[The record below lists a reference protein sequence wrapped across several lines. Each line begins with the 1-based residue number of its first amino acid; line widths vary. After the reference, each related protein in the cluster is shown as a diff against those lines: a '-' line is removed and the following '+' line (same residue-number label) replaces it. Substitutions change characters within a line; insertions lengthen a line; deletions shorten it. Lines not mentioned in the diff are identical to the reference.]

1 MTTVADFGE
10 YTGAMGTITLSS
22 GGALADVEYDI
33 KWSRSTVSHSR
44 GGKHSDIHIP
54 GKLTVKTKIKKA
66 LVYAD
71 AARTLGFGLT
81 DTSVSGTAT
90 ACLAATSFTA
100 GTAVPI
106 TSDPATASVL
116 RVRTSTDVSTAAGGF
131 TIVGTDL
138 NDVEQSETLTIPNGT
153 LVGTDFYTTK
163 VFKLANYAI
172 TNAITG
178 TIKFQIDGVAATA
191 SYGVGD
197 PKIFDL
203 VGVLT
208 KGATTITITQPNCW
222 FSSGGIS
229 WTDAGKI
236 VDVDA
241 DVEMRDP
248 DTLTVTVV

>member
-1 MTTVADFGE
+1 MTTVNDFGE

-33 KWSRSTVSHSR
+33 KWSRSTVTHSR
-44 GGKHSDIHIP
+44 GGKHSDIQIP

-71 AARTLGFGLT
+71 AARTLGYGLT
-81 DTSVSGTAT
+81 DTAVTGTAT

-106 TSDPATASVL
+106 TSDPATVSVL
-116 RVRTSTDVSTAAGGF
+116 AVTTSNASTTLAGSF
-131 TIVGTDL
+131 TIVGTDV
-138 NDVEQSETLTIPNGT
+138 NDDPISESIEVPGATISGT
-153 LVGTDFYTTK
+153 I
-163 VFKLANYAI
+163 FKTSKSFKTADYAI
-172 TNAITG
+172 TNTITG
-178 TIKFQIDGVAATA
+178 TAKFQIDGVAATA
-191 SYGVGD
+191 TYNVGN
-197 PKIFDL
+197 PKVFDL

-208 KGATTITITQPNCW
+208 KGATTITITQPDCW

-229 WTDAGKI
+229 WVDAGKI

>member
-1 MTTVADFGE
+1 MTTVSDFGE
-10 YTGAMGTITLSS
+10 YTGAMGTITLSA
-22 GGALADVEYDI
+22 GGALADVEFDV
-33 KWSRSTVSHSR
+33 KWSRSTVTHSR
-44 GGKHSDIHIP
+44 GGKHSDIQIP

-71 AARTLGFGLT
+71 AARTLGYGLT
-81 DTSVSGTAT
+81 NTAVTGTAT

-106 TSDPATASVL
+106 TADPATASVL

-131 TIVGTDL
+131 TIVGTDV

-153 LVGTDFYTTK
+153 VVGTDFYTTK

-178 TIKFQIDGVAATA
+178 SIKFQIDGVAATA
-191 SYGVGD
+191 TYAVGD
-197 PKIFDL
+197 PKVFDL

-208 KGATTITITQPNCW
+208 KGATTITITLPDCW

-229 WTDAGKI
+229 WVDAGKI

-248 DTLTVTVV
+248 DTLTITVV

>member
-1 MTTVADFGE
+1 
-10 YTGAMGTITLSS
+10 MGTISLSS

-33 KWSRSTVSHSR
+33 KWSRSTVTHSR
-44 GGKHSDIHIP
+44 GGKHSDIAIP

-100 GTAVPI
+100 GTAVAI

-131 TIVGTDL
+131 TIVGTDI
-138 NDVEQSETLTIPNGT
+138 NDREISETLTIPNGT
-153 LVGTDFYTTK
+153 LVGTDFYTSK
-163 VFKLANYAI
+163 VFKLANWAV
-172 TNAITG
+172 TNGITG
-178 TIKFQIDGVAATA
+178 SIKFQIDGVAATA
-191 SYGVGD
+191 TYAVGD

-222 FSSGGIS
+222 FSSGGIA

-248 DTLTVTVV
+248 DTLTVVVV

>member
-1 MTTVADFGE
+1 
-10 YTGAMGTITLSS
+10 MGTISLSS

-33 KWSRSTVSHSR
+33 KWSRSTVTHSR
-44 GGKHSDIHIP
+44 GGKHSDIAIP

-100 GTAVPI
+100 GTAVAI

-131 TIVGTDL
+131 TIVGTDI
-138 NDVEQSETLTIPNGT
+138 NDREISETLTIPNGT
-153 LVGTDFYTTK
+153 LVGTDFYTSK
-163 VFKLANYAI
+163 VFKLANWAV
-172 TNAITG
+172 TNGITG
-178 TIKFQIDGVAATA
+178 SIKFQIDGVAATA
-191 SYGVGD
+191 TYAVGD

-222 FSSGGIS
+222 FSSGGIA

-241 DVEMRDP
+241 DIEMRDP
-248 DTLTVTVV
+248 DTLTVVVV

>member
-1 MTTVADFGE
+1 
-10 YTGAMGTITLSS
+10 MGTISLSS

-33 KWSRSTVSHSR
+33 KWSRSTVTHSR
-44 GGKHSDIHIP
+44 GGKHSDIAIP

-100 GTAVPI
+100 GTAVAI

-116 RVRTSTDVSTAAGGF
+116 RVRTATDVSTAAGGF
-131 TIVGTDL
+131 TIVGTDI
-138 NDVEQSETLTIPNGT
+138 NDREISETLTIPNGT
-153 LVGTDFYTTK
+153 LVGTDFYTSK
-163 VFKLANYAI
+163 VFKLANWAV
-172 TNAITG
+172 TNGITG
-178 TIKFQIDGVAATA
+178 SIKFQIDGVAATA
-191 SYGVGD
+191 TYGVGD

-222 FSSGGIS
+222 FSSGGIA

-241 DVEMRDP
+241 DIEMRDP
-248 DTLTVTVV
+248 DTLTVVVV